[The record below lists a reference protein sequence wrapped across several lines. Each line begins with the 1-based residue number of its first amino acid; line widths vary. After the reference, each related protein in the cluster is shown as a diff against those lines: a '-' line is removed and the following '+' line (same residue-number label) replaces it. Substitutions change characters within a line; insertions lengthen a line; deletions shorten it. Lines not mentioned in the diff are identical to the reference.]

1 MLCIFSCFYFL
12 HQILIQKKIKEYKVI
27 IKFIGIS
34 LLAGLSS
41 LMIWLPTVSQLIGG
55 DRYIHS
61 EQFNLEYI
69 MSRLFIININQA
81 SNIKQ
86 QYWNLNI
93 YQYTD
98 ISLNINNH
106 VNSDKLTS
114 KNLVKKLYI
123 DNVNFSTKPTLG
135 NPNLFYKNPNSLGIG
150 IVNDLDN
157 KIEDKMDFSVISK
170 NEDVDYKI
178 PSFYADCSNPI
189 TLSYVNSNVYSSF
202 ILENNSG
209 GITFDGTLLK
219 KSNTLLSNI
228 RVTVDFTIHLI
239 NANDEE
245 YICNVSLPINL
256 SDDNSTIYNGHYA
269 KQLTD
274 LDNYKFVK
282 QNQ

>member
-1 MLCIFSCFYFL
+1 MILENDRKKVIAFRIFFL
-12 HQILIQKKIKEYKVI
+12 IVILILI
-27 IKFIGIS
+27 IG
-34 LLAGLSS
+34 
-41 LMIWLPTVSQLIGG
+41 
-55 DRYIHS
+55 
-61 EQFNLEYI
+61 
-69 MSRLFIININQA
+69 FIIYRHNNSNKENDNKLLNEVSSAVSPKEDTIFKIDNIFLYSSANATNNSDTQ
-81 SNIKQ
+81 KD
-86 QYWNLNI
+86 YWNLNI

-157 KIEDKMDFSVISK
+157 QIEDKMDFSIISK

-189 TLSYVNSNVYSSF
+189 TLSYVNSNVYSSL

-228 RVTVDFTIHLI
+228 RVTVDFI

-269 KQLTD
+269 KQLSD
-274 LDNYKFVK
+274 LDNFKFVR
-282 QNQ
+282 QN

>member
-1 MLCIFSCFYFL
+1 MILENDRKKVIAFRIFFL
-12 HQILIQKKIKEYKVI
+12 IVILILI
-27 IKFIGIS
+27 IG
-34 LLAGLSS
+34 
-41 LMIWLPTVSQLIGG
+41 
-55 DRYIHS
+55 
-61 EQFNLEYI
+61 
-69 MSRLFIININQA
+69 FIIYRHNNSNKENDNKLLNEVSSAVSPKEDTIFKIDNIFLYSSANATNNSDTQ
-81 SNIKQ
+81 KD
-86 QYWNLNI
+86 YWNLNI

-157 KIEDKMDFSVISK
+157 QIEDKMDFSIISK

-189 TLSYVNSNVYSSF
+189 TLSYVNSNVYSSL

-269 KQLTD
+269 KQLSD
-274 LDNYKFVK
+274 LDNFKFVR
-282 QNQ
+282 QN

>member
-1 MLCIFSCFYFL
+1 MILENNRKKVIAFRIFFFIV
-12 HQILIQKKIKEYKVI
+12 ILILIIAFFVYKNHNSNKENDNKLLNEVSTAISPKEDTIFKIDNIFLYSSANATNNSDTQK
-27 IKFIGIS
+27 
-34 LLAGLSS
+34 
-41 LMIWLPTVSQLIGG
+41 
-55 DRYIHS
+55 D
-61 EQFNLEYI
+61 
-69 MSRLFIININQA
+69 
-81 SNIKQ
+81 
-86 QYWNLNI
+86 YWNLNI

-98 ISLNINNH
+98 ISLHINNH

-114 KNLVKKLYI
+114 KNLVQKLYI
-123 DNVNFSTKPTLG
+123 DNVHFSTKPTLG
-135 NPNLFYKNPNSLGIG
+135 TPGLFYKNPNSLGIG

-157 KIEDKMDFSVISK
+157 QIEDKMDFSVISK

-189 TLSYVNSNVYSSF
+189 TLSYVNSNVYSSL

-228 RVTVDFTIHLI
+228 KVTVDFKVHII
-239 NANDEE
+239 NANNEE

-269 KQLTD
+269 NQLTD

>member
-1 MLCIFSCFYFL
+1 MLF
-12 HQILIQKKIKEYKVI
+12 
-27 IKFIGIS
+27 
-34 LLAGLSS
+34 
-41 LMIWLPTVSQLIGG
+41 
-55 DRYIHS
+55 R
-61 EQFNLEYI
+61 
-69 MSRLFIININQA
+69 
-81 SNIKQ
+81 
-86 QYWNLNI
+86 
-93 YQYTD
+93 
-98 ISLNINNH
+98 SLNINNH

-157 KIEDKMDFSVISK
+157 QIEDKMDFSIISK

-189 TLSYVNSNVYSSF
+189 TLSYVNSNVYSSL

-269 KQLTD
+269 KQLSD
-274 LDNYKFVK
+274 LDNFKFVR
-282 QNQ
+282 QN

>member
-1 MLCIFSCFYFL
+1 MILENDRKKVIAFRIFFL
-12 HQILIQKKIKEYKVI
+12 IVILILI
-27 IKFIGIS
+27 IG
-34 LLAGLSS
+34 
-41 LMIWLPTVSQLIGG
+41 
-55 DRYIHS
+55 
-61 EQFNLEYI
+61 
-69 MSRLFIININQA
+69 FIIYRHNNSNKENDNKLLNEVSSAVSPKEDTIFKIDNIFLYSSANATNNSDTQ
-81 SNIKQ
+81 KD
-86 QYWNLNI
+86 YWNLNI

-157 KIEDKMDFSVISK
+157 QIEDKMDFSIISK

-189 TLSYVNSNVYSSF
+189 TLSYVNSNVYSSL

-219 KSNTLLSNI
+219 KSNTLLYNI
-228 RVTVDFTIHLI
+228 RVKVDFTIHII

-269 KQLTD
+269 KQLSD
-274 LDNYKFVK
+274 LDNFKFVR
-282 QNQ
+282 QN